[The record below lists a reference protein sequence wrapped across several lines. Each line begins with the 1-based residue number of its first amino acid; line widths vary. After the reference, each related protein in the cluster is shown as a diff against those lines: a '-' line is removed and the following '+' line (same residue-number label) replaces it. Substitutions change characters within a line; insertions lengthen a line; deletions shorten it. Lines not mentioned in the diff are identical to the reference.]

1 MLSVA
6 EPGYVGNATR
16 NNEHAR
22 EREFGNRAAKTRKL
36 PQSLVPN
43 GCEKPADCGPF
54 CALYIEFHERRDWMA
69 VHAVC
74 SEPVSEGNSL
84 INREFT
90 GKFLISEA
98 NWRSANP

>member
-1 MLSVA
+1 MDAKSPLNAGFFALS
-6 EPGYVGNATR
+6 R
-16 NNEHAR
+16 
-22 EREFGNRAAKTRKL
+22 
-36 PQSLVPN
+36 SLFV
-43 GCEKPADCGPF
+43 
-54 CALYIEFHERRDWMA
+54 RRDWMA